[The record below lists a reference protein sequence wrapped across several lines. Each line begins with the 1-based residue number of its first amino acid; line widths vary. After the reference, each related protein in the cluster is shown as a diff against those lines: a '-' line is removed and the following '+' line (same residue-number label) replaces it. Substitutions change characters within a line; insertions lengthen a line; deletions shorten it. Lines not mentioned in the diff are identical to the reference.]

1 MRFAKFFYYLATF
14 VWKQHDIR
22 DDLLTQYQQSLI
34 TKVFG
39 VLNVR
44 GFIFRTKNDVMIPTW
59 DGKAHVMV
67 KEEAMVRIH
76 KEACIIGPLAALFG
90 REVQQ
95 FLMVN
100 PDAKL
105 ITMTEFQHSVDS
117 GRVSLSQRRV
127 EEQRRDA
134 DMIIDDE
141 RASQRSM
148 RTRSP
153 RRPLYRDIRRQEA
166 NLQPTRRG

>member
-1 MRFAKFFYYLATF
+1 
-14 VWKQHDIR
+14 
-22 DDLLTQYQQSLI
+22 
-34 TKVFG
+34 
-39 VLNVR
+39 
-44 GFIFRTKNDVMIPTW
+44 
-59 DGKAHVMV
+59 MV

-76 KEACIIGPLAALFG
+76 KEACITGPLAALFG

-105 ITMTEFQHSVDS
+105 ILMTEFQHSADS
-117 GRVSLSQRRV
+117 SRVSLSQLRV
-127 EEQRRDA
+127 EAQRQDA

-141 RASQRSM
+141 RASQSSM

-153 RRPLYRDIRRQEA
+153 RRPLYRDIRRQEID
-166 NLQPTRRG
+166 LQPA